1 MRIIISILLI
11 IFVIL
16 FSDTKALV
24 KKHYDNVETLLD
36 SVAMWY
42 PTFMDTFACS
52 DTYDEYLE
60 SREHLERTLNIKRNN

>member
-1 MRIIISILLI
+1 MRIIISIIAIL
-11 IFVIL
+11 FVIMA
-16 FSDTKALV
+16 FDTKAII
-24 KKHYDNVETLLD
+24 KKHYDNVEILLD